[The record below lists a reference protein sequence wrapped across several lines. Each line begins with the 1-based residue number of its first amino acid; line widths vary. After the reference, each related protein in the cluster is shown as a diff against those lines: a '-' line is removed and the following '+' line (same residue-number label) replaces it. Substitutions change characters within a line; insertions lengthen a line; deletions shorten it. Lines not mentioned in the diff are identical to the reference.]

1 MTQHYELISRQ
12 EMNTAQGRI
21 TLTFTP
27 IMANDY
33 EKQREL
39 FAQITEKAATI
50 SEVSIAER
58 EFYEQLCPTAFDGL
72 AGYWICDAKEF
83 RNPYYGSEMLN
94 CAKVIEIIDK

>member
-1 MTQHYELISRQ
+1 
-12 EMNTAQGRI
+12 MNTAQGRI
-21 TLTFTP
+21 TLTFKA

-39 FAQITEKAATI
+39 YGQITEKVATI

-58 EFYEQLCPTAFDGL
+58 EFCEQFCPKAFDGL
-72 AGYWICDAKEF
+72 AGHWICDAKAF

-94 CAKVIEIIDK
+94 CAKVIEIIEK